1 MLLWSTDVS
10 VLRPLPGFARVR
22 SVAAERQHRPT
33 YHHVG
38 KRRIHEDHCLFKLTL
53 AGEGVFRD
61 ASGEHRLPAGH
72 GFLCIIN
79 DPATAYY
86 YPSDGCVDWEFVYI
100 AFGDGNARAMTAAV
114 VERHGP
120 VFALPLDHGFA
131 PSLLDWRRE
140 RQGHV
145 TQGPAASARVVASLF
160 AALLTAAGGEDGGE
174 PGQQL
179 VRTAIEVMDR
189 QLDTGINVSEV
200 ARHLGVSREHLSR
213 AFRTQMDQTPYNY
226 LQRRRMIE
234 ACRLL
239 KDTELGAAQVARR
252 LGYADPGHFARTFKR
267 TMGLTPTRF
276 RAVGAIPLL

>member
-22 SVAAERQHRPT
+22 SVAAERQRRPT
-33 YHHVG
+33 YHHAG
-38 KRRIHEDHCLFKLTL
+38 KHRIHEDHCLFKLTL

-61 ASGEHRLPAGH
+61 TAGEHRLPPGC
-72 GFLCIIN
+72 GFLCVID
-79 DPATAYY
+79 DPTTAYY
-86 YPSDGCVDWEFVYI
+86 YPRDGHDDWEFVYI
-100 AFGDGNARAMTAAV
+100 AFGDGNARAMTTAV

-120 VFALPLDHGFA
+120 VFTLPLDHGFA
-131 PSLLDWRRE
+131 PSLLDWRRT

-160 AALLTAAGGEDGGE
+160 AALLAATGAEDGGE
-174 PGQQL
+174 PGQRL
-179 VRTAIEVMDR
+179 VRAAIDVMDR
-189 QLDTGINVSEV
+189 RLATGLNVSEV
-200 ARHLGVSREHLSR
+200 ARQLGVSREHLSR
-213 AFRTQMDQTPYNY
+213 AFRTQMDQTPYRY

-239 KDTELGAAQVARR
+239 KDTDLAAAQVARR